1 MINKSLLLNELYLM
15 DKGIRDCFE
24 VLVSGDDESI
34 SKDIEY
40 IIEKATEY
48 HFMYFMVELEADD
61 DDPCNTKYV
70 SMFIFKYNYQ
80 KILLSVIY
88 NKFKAHSFEYEYCL
102 GTLLGYSGESMEE
115 FLMKDLAD
123 KIVEDSK
130 NEITTKPNFE
140 FCKNYYWVN
149 TCREEDSGILVY
161 VRFDPYDYEEKLG
174 IKHDH
179 WVDENGF
186 DNSLDYFKVDKV
198 SVTIYNDDSILI
210 ESEKEEDVNKVLEYI
225 DKVVAS

>member
-102 GTLLGYSGESMEE
+102 GTLLGYSGESMEK

-225 DKVVAS
+225 DKAVSL